1 MSKYKKEKRAQFSSK
16 FGVIAAAAGS
26 AVGLGNIWKFPYIT
40 GKFGGAAFLLVY
52 ICFIAI
58 IGVSIMLS
66 EFIIGRRSKKNA
78 YGAYKKLAPKTKWK
92 YVGLLGIIAAI
103 LIMAFY
109 VVVAGW
115 TIEYVVA
122 AIGNKFANQ
131 TPEQLNAMY
140 ADFVD
145 APFRPLL
152 YQLIFM
158 IITAG
163 VIIAGVKN
171 GIERGSKFMM
181 PLLLVIILILDIR
194 AITLPGAAAGLEF
207 LFKPDFSKLS
217 SDAILSALGHAFFSL
232 SIGTGTLTTYGSY
245 INKKN
250 NLVRTTVDVT
260 IADTVVAILAG
271 VAILPAVFSF
281 GINPSEGPGLVF
293 VTLPNI
299 FLQIKGGYIFSVL
312 FFVLLALAALTSAIS
327 ILEVIV
333 AYFSEELKMKRKAA
347 TIWSSVIILLAG
359 TICSLSMGPYDSL
372 TIGGLN
378 LFDATD
384 WLSTNI
390 LLPIGGM
397 FMSLFVG
404 WKLGKVEVLDELA
417 QGSHIKMCFVKIF
430 IFITKF
436 IAPLAILAVFLHGLG
451 II

>member
-404 WKLGKVEVLDELA
+404 WKLGKDEVMDELA

>member
-158 IITAG
+158 VITAG

-404 WKLGKVEVLDELA
+404 WKLGKDEVMDELA